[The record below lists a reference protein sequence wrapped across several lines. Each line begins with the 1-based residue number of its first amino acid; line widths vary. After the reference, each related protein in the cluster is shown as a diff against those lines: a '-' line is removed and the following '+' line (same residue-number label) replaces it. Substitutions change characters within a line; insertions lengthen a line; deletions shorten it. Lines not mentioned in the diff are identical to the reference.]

1 MELQAVLEELV
12 QQFDYQGLPS
22 RRQASVPSILQKR
35 ILMGENLAEGR
46 RALLKE
52 LPEPGPS
59 EATRGLV
66 TRRGR

>member
-35 ILMGENLAEGR
+35 IPMGENLAEGR

-52 LPEPGPS
+52 PGPS
-59 EATRGLV
+59 EATRGPV

>member
-35 ILMGENLAEGR
+35 IPMGENLAEGR

>member
-22 RRQASVPSILQKR
+22 RRQASVHSILQKR
-35 ILMGENLAEGR
+35 IPMGKNLEEGR
-46 RALLKE
+46 RA

-59 EATRGLV
+59 EATRGPL